1 MTIKEQ
7 VAQQLDGLT
16 ETELVQ
22 IGEYLAFLKFRSRVK
37 SIPALDQTEL
47 ASLYAEFGDEDR
59 ELAEQGMSDYAKSLT
74 EEDAR

>member
-1 MTIKEQ
+1 
-7 VAQQLDGLT
+7 
-16 ETELVQ
+16 
-22 IGEYLAFLKFRSRVK
+22 VK

-47 ASLYAEFGDEDR
+47 ASLYSEFGDEDR